1 MERVQEQ
8 GSPQLSL
15 DAENNDD
22 ISPSPSIEV
31 VASEMDKMIAN
42 EFDKLSLQQ
51 RNELY
56 EEIHGVFTMAIE
68 ESPEL
73 IEESLKKF
81 QKELDEIDTKSKRS
95 YDIIAKQEENG
106 FSRNMIQGK
115 EFRLRFL
122 RTEFFDVPKAVK
134 RMLGYI
140 NILHKIWGEVALK
153 GFDGTMGWF
162 LANDSEQA
170 DFRMGLLQLLP
181 FRDRSGRKILVFNS
195 DSLQLEVT
203 IRVSIL
209 CNVMVV

>member
-8 GSPQLSL
+8 GSPQLSS
-15 DAENNDD
+15 DGENNDD

-95 YDIIAKQEENG
+95 YDIIAKQEENS

-162 LANDSEQA
+162 LANDSEQT